1 MNHREEMLIN
11 ELRQEISKHKEQIQ
25 HYKDHIKRNTYAKE
39 SHESKCAEAE
49 ELLYK
54 LEGFK

>member
-1 MNHREEMLIN
+1 MNRREEKLIN
-11 ELRQEISKHKEQIQ
+11 ELRQEINKHKEQIQ
-25 HYKDHIKRNTYAKE
+25 HYEDHIKRNTHAKE